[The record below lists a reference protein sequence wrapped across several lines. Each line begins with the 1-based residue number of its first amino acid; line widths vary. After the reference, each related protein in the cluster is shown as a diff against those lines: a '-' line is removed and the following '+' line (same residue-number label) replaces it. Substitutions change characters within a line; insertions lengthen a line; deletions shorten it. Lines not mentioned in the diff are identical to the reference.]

1 MNTDS
6 STLAADLPLPANDA
20 KTPLE
25 TARRTLQR
33 ALADR
38 FADSP
43 SARPPGTP
51 PPRVAAL
58 GAADAL
64 DAAAGQDIALRRAA
78 DVHLTA
84 QAVLVGPWGGGAS
97 EACGQCLA
105 MRWQRLRSRS
115 ERDALETGGRT
126 RLAAPHAATGQ
137 GWQPAPCTPPAGWP
151 LFPGYLVDAVWDL
164 YEAVVLAPATPAEEV
179 AGPWGQGD
187 AGLPRVSR
195 IDLETLRVGTF
206 PLLPEPLCP
215 ACAPL
220 HPAAEATEPVLRSR
234 PKPAEDTYRLRPV
247 TAYEL
252 PSLALANPVC
262 GALGAGT
269 WINVTSPTTS
279 PVAGSVFVRGY
290 AGLSDVTWS
299 GQANSFATSRGL
311 AFLEGL
317 ERYAGT
323 HRRRRGPLLVDS
335 YDNLAEAA
343 LDPRNCGEY
352 SEETYRDDPM
362 VSPFDPAA
370 AIPWVRGYSLRDER
384 PILVPA
390 RLAHYSAGIAADN
403 FVFECSNGCAIGSCL
418 EEAVLHGLLELI
430 ERDAFL
436 LAWYGRAELPRIDLD
451 TLDSAV
457 IRGMVDRAALLGY
470 DIHAFDNRIDLP
482 VPVVTALASRRDGG
496 TGRLSFA
503 AGSALEPELA
513 VGAALSEVLTY
524 IPHLPGQVQEER
536 DALEAMANDFSLVR
550 NLSDH
555 PRLFGLPEMAGHAPE
570 YLTPARTLP
579 MAELYGTGRTRGG
592 SGGRPDLLD
601 DVRHC
606 RDALV
611 DAGFDVVV
619 VDQTTPEQERIGLRT
634 VCTIVPGLLPIDFG
648 WSRQRALRSPRL
660 RSAFRRAGWRDTD
673 LSDAE
678 IRRVPHPF
686 P

>member
-1 MNTDS
+1 MNMASPTRS
-6 STLAADLPLPANDA
+6 PGSPPTAAAGT
-20 KTPLE
+20 TPLQN
-25 TARRTLQR
+25 AVSTLQR
-33 ALADR
+33 SLTDR
-38 FADSP
+38 F
-43 SARPPGTP
+43 SASTLPGPGTS

-58 GAADAL
+58 GACDAL
-64 DAAAGQDIALRRAA
+64 DVSAHEDIRFRQGA

-84 QAVLVGPWGGGAS
+84 QAVLIGPWGAK
-97 EACGQCLA
+97 EAPACGQCLA

-115 ERDALETGGRT
+115 ERDALESGSLPR
-126 RLAAPHAATGQ
+126 RAAPQNPGEQ
-137 GWQPAPCTPPAGWP
+137 QPGRRHGDLPTGWP
-151 LFPGYLVDAVWDL
+151 LFPAYVLDGIWEL
-164 YEAVVLAPATPAEEV
+164 YEALVLRPVRSADECA
-179 AGPWGQGD
+179 AGGDRGD

-195 IDLETLRVGTF
+195 IDLETLRVQTF

-215 ACAPL
+215 ACAPV
-220 HPAAEATEPVLRSR
+220 HPAGGEADLVLRPR
-234 PKPAEDTYRLRPV
+234 PRPAEGGYRLRSV
-247 TAYEL
+247 NAYDL
-252 PSLALANPVC
+252 PSGALANPVC

-317 ERYAGT
+317 ERYSGT

-335 YDNLAEAA
+335 YDNLAGAA
-343 LDPRNCGEY
+343 LDPRDCGDY
-352 SEETYRDDPM
+352 SEETYRNDPM
-362 VSPFDPAA
+362 VSPFDPAI
-370 AIPWVRGYSLRDER
+370 AIPWVQGYSLRDDR

-390 RLAHYSAGIAADN
+390 RLAHYSAGLAADN

-436 LAWYGRAELPRIDLD
+436 LAWYGRALLPRVDLGS
-451 TLDSAV
+451 LDSVV

-470 DIHAFDNRIDLP
+470 DIHVFDNRIDLP
-482 VPVVTALASRRDGG
+482 VPVVTALASRRDGALG
-496 TGRLSFA
+496 TLSFA

-513 VGAALSEVLTY
+513 VDAALSEVLTY
-524 IPHLPGQVQEER
+524 LPHLPGQVREQRES
-536 DALEAMANDFSLVR
+536 LEAMSEDFSLVR

-555 PRLFGLPEMAGHAPE
+555 PRLFGLPQMAEHARE
-570 YLTPARTLP
+570 YLEPGRALTVE
-579 MAELYGTGRTRGG
+579 ELYGDRSADRGVVR
-592 SGGRPDLLD
+592 RPDLLD
-601 DVRHC
+601 DVMYC

-611 DAGFDVVV
+611 DAGFDVIV
-619 VDQTTPEQERIGLRT
+619 VDQTSPEQERMGLRT
-634 VCTIVPGLLPIDFG
+634 VCTMVPGLLPIDFG
-648 WSRQRALRSPRL
+648 WARQRALRTPRL
-660 RSAFRRAGWRDTD
+660 RSAFRRARWRDTD
-673 LSDAE
+673 LADEE